1 MSLKDYSRKRNF
13 AQTPEPAPVPPGTSD
28 NRFVVQRHHARRLHY
43 DLRLEVGGTLKSW
56 AVPQGP
62 TLDPKI
68 KRLAVHVEDHPIEY
82 GDFEGTIPQGNYGAG
97 TVTIWDR
104 GTFDLLGEGTA
115 EEQLARGDFK
125 FQLHGQK
132 LLGNFALVRI
142 KSSKKDEWLLL
153 KKPDFAAV
161 EGWNSEDHLE
171 PVHRRRVDPS
181 LLPGAK
187 QAAMPKDLEP
197 MLATISTRA
206 PEGGDWSY
214 EIKWDG
220 FRGICFLADS
230 KLRVVSRNARDFNRN
245 FPELEQI
252 VNNISAET
260 AIVDGEIVAFDSTGR
275 PSFSLMQQRTG
286 FATTK
291 ERTHTPVKLIAFDL
305 LYLNG
310 FDLRD
315 VALAD
320 RQRLLREIV
329 KPGEYISVSEV
340 FSGSGKSILDAAKSH
355 GLEGILAK
363 KADSRYESGR
373 SNCWLKVKL
382 TTEDEFIIC
391 GFLTLKRKPFSSLVV
406 GYYDKGVLTWAGN
419 VGTGFTDKSLRQ
431 IYSQLEKYITDKN
444 PFDEDIPVD
453 QVTWL
458 KPKLVCSVRYTGWG
472 GDNHLRAPVF
482 IGLRPDRDAH
492 DCVRESPGGPP
503 SGPPLAE
510 GGDIPEFLPAD
521 KSEVVLEIGG
531 HSLKFTNLKKV
542 FYPAEGYTKRDVIQ
556 YYHDVAQLIVPH
568 LAGRPL
574 SLKRYPNGIN
584 SEYFFQKDAA
594 RGLASWLTTET
605 IAESDS
611 TPPKPFVICNDEAT
625 LLYLANLGC
634 IDQNPWLSRVG
645 SLEYP
650 DFLMLDLDPYH
661 CGFDRVVEAAQLVRR
676 KLADLELEGYPKTTG
691 GDGMHIYVPI
701 ANEYTYD
708 QVRTF
713 AEIVARLAISERP
726 DLFTTPRSTAQREKG
741 RVYFDYLQIAW
752 SKTIS
757 APYVLRAHPGAP
769 VATPLRWAEITPAI
783 SPADFTLK
791 NVRARFDRLG
801 DIFSPTLANSQR
813 LEHAMERLER
823 LMAKK

>member
-1 MSLKDYSRKRNF
+1 MTLKDYTRKRNF
-13 AQTPEPAPVPPGTSD
+13 AQTPEPAPVPASTSD

-43 DLRLEVGGTLKSW
+43 DLRLEIGGALKSW

-104 GTFDLLGEGTA
+104 GTYELLGDATA
-115 EEQLARGDFK
+115 DEQLARGDFK
-125 FQLHGQK
+125 FQLHGEK
-132 LLGNFALVRI
+132 LMGTFALVRI

-153 KKPDFAAV
+153 KKSDFAAV
-161 EGWNSEDHLE
+161 QGWEPEDHLE
-171 PVHRRRVDPS
+171 PVHSRGADPAIV
-181 LLPGAK
+181 PGAK
-187 QAAMPKDLEP
+187 LAPMPKEIEP
-197 MLATISTRA
+197 MLATISNRV
-206 PEGGDWSY
+206 PEGENWVY

-220 FRGICFLADS
+220 FRGICFLS
-230 KLRVVSRNARDFNRN
+230 GGKLRVVSRNARDFNRN
-245 FPELEQI
+245 FPELETI
-252 VNNISAET
+252 AKNISAGT
-260 AIVDGEIVAFDSTGR
+260 AIVDGEIVAFDSSGH

-310 FDLRD
+310 YDLRD
-315 VALAD
+315 VALGD
-320 RQRLLREIV
+320 RQRLLRELV
-329 KPGEYISVSEV
+329 KPGEHLSVSEI
-340 FSGSGKSILDAAKSH
+340 FTGSGNSILKAAKSH
-355 GLEGILAK
+355 GLEGVVAK
-363 KADSRYESGR
+363 KSDSRYESGR
-373 SNCWLKVKL
+373 STSWMKVKFS
-382 TTEDEFIIC
+382 TEQEFVIC
-391 GFLTLKRKPFSSLVV
+391 GFLTLKRKPFSSLVL
-406 GYYDKGVLTWAGN
+406 GCYDNGVLTWAGN
-419 VGTGFTDKSLRQ
+419 VGTGFTDKSLAS
-431 IYSQLEKYITDKN
+431 IYAALSKLVTTKS
-444 PFDEDIPVD
+444 PFAEDIQVD
-453 QVTWL
+453 DVTWL
-458 KPKLVCSVRYTGWG
+458 KPQLVCSVKYSGWG
-472 GDNHLRAPVF
+472 GDNHLRTPVF
-482 IGLRPDRDAH
+482 IGLRPDRDPG
-492 DCVRESPGGPP
+492 DCVRELEAVAVEPK
-503 SGPPLAE
+503 AT
-510 GGDIPEFLPAD
+510 EFLPMD
-521 KSEVVLEIGG
+521 KAEVALELAG

-556 YYHDVAQLIVPH
+556 YYHDVAPLIVPH

-584 SEYFFQKDAA
+584 SEYFFQKDAG

-605 IAESDS
+605 ISESEGS
-611 TPPKPFVICNDEAT
+611 PPKPFVICNDEAT

-645 SLEYP
+645 SLEFP
-650 DFLMLDLDPYH
+650 DFVMLDLDPYH

-701 ANEYTYD
+701 ANVYSYD

-713 AEIVARLAISERP
+713 AEIVARLALAERP
-726 DLFTTPRSTAQREKG
+726 ELFTTPRSVSQREKG
-741 RVYFDYLQIAW
+741 RVYFDYLQIAY

-769 VATPLRWAEITPAI
+769 VATPLRWAEITQSL
-783 SPADFTLK
+783 SPSDFTLK
-791 NVRARFDRLG
+791 NVRARFERLG
-801 DIFSPTLANSQR
+801 DIFAPTLANSQH
-813 LEHAMERLER
+813 LETAMERLER
-823 LMAKK
+823 IVDKTEKR